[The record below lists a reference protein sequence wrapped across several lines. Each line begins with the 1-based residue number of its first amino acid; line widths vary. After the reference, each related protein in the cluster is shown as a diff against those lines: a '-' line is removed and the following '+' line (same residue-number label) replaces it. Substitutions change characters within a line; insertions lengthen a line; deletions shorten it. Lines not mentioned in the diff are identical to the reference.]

1 MNLPPINQ
9 KMGDQTDAGGICAVF
24 VYGTLKRGELRGGR
38 WPRAALRIQP
48 AWVVG
53 ELYDLGPYPALL
65 PHQNTEAPAQQVLAQ
80 RVLGE
85 LWELAPADM
94 PETLRVLDDIEG
106 YRNKADDLYE
116 RHLID
121 VHCGTGTNPDEQ
133 ELKRAFTYFYAR
145 RSELQAGQR
154 IVPDDQGW
162 CSWSAIRLC

>member
-1 MNLPPINQ
+1 MNMLPFKP
-9 KMGDQTDAGGICAVF
+9 KPDTTVETHEICAFF

-53 ELYDLGPYPALL
+53 VLYDLGPYPALL
-65 PHQNTEAPAQQVLAQ
+65 PHQNAEVPGH

-94 PETLRVLDDIEG
+94 PATLRVLDEIEG
-106 YRNKADDLYE
+106 YSNAADDLYE

-121 VHCGTGTNPDEQ
+121 VHCGTPKSPAEQ
-133 ELKRAFTYFYAR
+133 QLKRAFTYFYAR

-154 IVPDDQGW
+154 IAPDAQGW
-162 CSWSAIRLC
+162 CSWSAIHPR